1 MKAIVRDTYGSPDA
15 LELRDVDEPAIKDDG
30 VLVRVRAAAVR
41 PGDLFL
47 MEGVPYVFRIGFGLR
62 GPRRR
67 IPGFDVAG
75 IVEAVGT
82 KAPSRSLTE
91 EETGSKAT
99 LSCVGQGYCRRGSP
113 FTGNLGMGIRCDVT
127 GSWLSLA
134 APSLSGRRVRE
145 TVRPRR
151 SMG

>member
-30 VLVRVRAAAVR
+30 VLVRVRAAAVH

-67 IPGFDVAG
+67 IPG
-75 IVEAVGT
+75 
-82 KAPSRSLTE
+82 SMWQ
-91 EETGSKAT
+91 GS
-99 LSCVGQGYCRRGSP
+99 S
-113 FTGNLGMGIRCDVT
+113 
-127 GSWLSLA
+127 
-134 APSLSGRRVRE
+134 
-145 TVRPRR
+145 RR
-151 SMG
+151 SARR

>member
-1 MKAIVRDTYGSPDA
+1 MEPGGAMKAIVRDTYGSPDA

-75 IVEAVGT
+75 VVEAVGT
-82 KAPSRSLTE
+82 KVTLPVLSR
-91 EETGSKAT
+91 KK
-99 LSCVGQGYCRRGSP
+99 RREA
-113 FTGNLGMGIRCDVT
+113 RQH
-127 GSWLSLA
+127 
-134 APSLSGRRVRE
+134 
-145 TVRPRR
+145 
-151 SMG
+151 